1 MKAGVCELVWLR
13 FVLKGFFAYM
23 LKFSNQFKNR
33 FATLTGAAV
42 LSIAMAG
49 CSKESMKSDL
59 QAIAAQNEDGVPVFM
74 PVEVGAPYMPNEIL
88 VKFSEGTTASMRAA
102 VLEKIGGKVKENIFT
117 QAMKHAGQKEGIY
130 LIQTPLAAIEAIA
143 RVQGVEIEYAELNYI
158 YNHFAT
164 SNDTYYSN
172 GSLWGMYGDASSPS
186 NQYGSQAAEAWAAGN
201 TGSSD
206 VYVGIIDEGYMYTHS
221 DLAANVGKNP
231 GETAGNGKDDD
242 GNGLVDDV
250 YGWDFAGNNNTVFDG
265 AGDDHGTH
273 VAGTIGAVGGNSKGV
288 AGVCW
293 NVKMLNAKFL
303 GSTGGTTA
311 NAIKAVDYFTN
322 LKNKGL
328 NIVAT
333 NNSWGGGG
341 YSQGLY
347 DAISRANTAGILFI
361 AAAGNNGTNNDVTA
375 SYPSNYTLDN
385 VIAVAATTSTGGL
398 ASFSQYGATTVDLG
412 APGNGIWSTIPKSSK
427 GKVVESYASYSG
439 TSMATPHVT
448 GAAALYKAS
457 HSTATAA
464 DIKTAIL
471 GSVIATSSLNGKC
484 VTGGRLDVSSF

>member
-1 MKAGVCELVWLR
+1 MINI
-13 FVLKGFFAYM
+13 
-23 LKFSNQFKNR
+23 SIHHKNR
-33 FATLTGAAV
+33 LATLAGAAV
-42 LSIAMAG
+42 LAIAMAG
-49 CSKESMKSDL
+49 CNKDVVKSDL
-59 QAIAAQNEDGVPVFM
+59 QEIASQAGDGVPVFM
-74 PVEVGAPYMPNEIL
+74 PVEVGARYMPNEIL
-88 VKFSEGTTASMRAA
+88 VKFTEGTTASVRAA

-117 QAMKHAGQKEGIY
+117 PAMKFAGQKDGIY
-130 LIQTPLAAIEAIA
+130 LVQTPLAALEAIA
-143 RVQGVEIEYAELNYI
+143 RVTGAEVEYAELNYI

-164 SNDTYYSN
+164 SNDTYYSS

-186 NQYGSQAAEAWAAGN
+186 NQFGSQAAEAWAAGN
-201 TGSSD
+201 TGSSE
-206 VYVGIIDEGYMYTHS
+206 VYVGIIDEGYMITHS

-231 GETAGNGKDDD
+231 GETAGNGRDDD

-273 VAGTIGAVGGNSKGV
+273 VAGTIGAAGGNSKGV
-288 AGVCW
+288 VGVCW

-341 YSQGLY
+341 YSASLES
-347 DAISRANTAGILFI
+347 AIIRANTAGILFI
-361 AAAGNNGTNNDVTA
+361 AAAGNSGTNNDVTA
-375 SYPSNYTLDN
+375 SFPSNYNVDN

-398 ASFSQYGATTVDLG
+398 ASFSQYGASTVDLG
-412 APGNGIWSTIPKSSK
+412 APGNGIWSTVPKSSK

-464 DIKTAIL
+464 DIKAAIL
-471 GSVIATSSLNGKC
+471 GSVISTSSLSGKC
-484 VTGGRLDVSSF
+484 ATGGRLDVSSF

>member
-1 MKAGVCELVWLR
+1 MIKFNTKNNRVATLAGAA
-13 FVLKGFFAYM
+13 FFA
-23 LKFSNQFKNR
+23 L
-33 FATLTGAAV
+33 AIV
-42 LSIAMAG
+42 G
-49 CSKESMKSDL
+49 CSKQSVTSDL
-59 QAIAAQNEDGVPVFM
+59 QQIAAETGDGAPVFM
-74 PVEVGAPYMPNEIL
+74 PTTVTAPYVPNEIL
-88 VKFSEGTTASMRAA
+88 VKFSANASVAAKTA
-102 VLEKIGGKVKENIFT
+102 VLEKISGKVKENIFT
-117 QAMKHAGQKEGIY
+117 QAMKMSGLTEGIY
-130 LIQTPLAAIEAIA
+130 LIQTPMNAQDAIA
-143 RVQGVEIEYAELNYI
+143 MVTGAAVEYAELNYI

-186 NQYGSQAAEAWAAGN
+186 NQYGSQAAEAWGAGN
-201 TGSSD
+201 TGSAD

-221 DLAANVGKNP
+221 DLSANAGKNT
-231 GETAGNGKDDD
+231 GEIAGNKKDDD
-242 GNGLVDDV
+242 GNGYVDDV

-265 AGDDHGTH
+265 VGDDHGTH
-273 VAGTIGAVGGNSKGV
+273 VAGTIGAVGGNAKGV

-293 NVKMLNAKFL
+293 NVKMINAKFL

-311 NAIKAVDYFTN
+311 NAVKSVDYFTG
-322 LKNKGL
+322 LKKKGM

-341 YSQGLY
+341 YSQSLY

-361 AAAGNNGTNNDVTA
+361 AAAGNSGTNNDVTA
-375 SYPSNYTLDN
+375 SYPSNYALDN
-385 VIAVAATTSTGGL
+385 VIAVAAITSTGTL

-412 APGNGIWSTIPKSSK
+412 APGNGVWSTVPVTKS

-457 HSTATAA
+457 HSTATAS

-471 GSVIATSSLNGKC
+471 NATISTSSLTGKC
-484 VTGGRLDVSSF
+484 VTGGRLDVSAF